1 MGIKENMEM
10 KKEYLLRAGVKIL
23 FFLSYIPPWKT
34 GGIYFSVFTQDLKFA
49 VLLVHISVISVNR
62 LPDH

>member
-1 MGIKENMEM
+1 M
-10 KKEYLLRAGVKIL
+10 KIL
-23 FFLSYIPPWKT
+23 HTLAQLPAMT
-34 GGIYFSVFTQDLKFA
+34 GSGIYFSVFTQDLKFA